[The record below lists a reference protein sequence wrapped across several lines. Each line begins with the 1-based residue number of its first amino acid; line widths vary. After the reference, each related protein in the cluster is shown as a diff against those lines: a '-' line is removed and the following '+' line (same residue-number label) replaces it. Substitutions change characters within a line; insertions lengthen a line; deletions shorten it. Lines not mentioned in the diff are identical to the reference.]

1 MAIAVRKLYKNGS
14 FLYKMKLVAGKDGLD
29 NLVKWIHIIEDV
41 EVSSFLHGN
50 ELVFTAGIL
59 NKDSGW
65 LLNFAKELY
74 VAGVSAFVVNIG
86 PHTKEIPKEV
96 VSYCN
101 EVSMPLF
108 TIPWKTRMVDM
119 TRDFC
124 YRIMNNENVEINTA
138 STIKNIIFNIG
149 DIDTQVLQMERYGF
163 QRDDRF
169 CFISILLGNGDVENT
184 DTIKNRIALI
194 AERIARRTQDLF
206 IRFAYKEYIVLV
218 LVNYTDEGI
227 SDFVSEF
234 VQCVS
239 LETKNDPI
247 HMGISSNQIG
257 MYDQK
262 DNFEKA
268 LSAMEMAKRRKK
280 TFDYYDE
287 LGIYKVLYAVGDKT
301 ILRDFYRSVIGKLER
316 YDRQNDSSLTNM
328 LKTYLANNGS
338 LQIAAEKQY
347 VHRNTV
353 TNQMK
358 KIEEIT
364 GYNPLDLQD
373 KVELSLAFM
382 IKNIL

>member
-1 MAIAVRKLYKNGS
+1 MAITVQKLYKNGA
-14 FLYKMKLVAGKDGLD
+14 FLYKMKLVAGRDGLD
-29 NLVKWIHIIEDV
+29 HLVKWIHIIEDV

-59 NKDSGW
+59 NKDPGW
-65 LLNFAKELY
+65 LLRFSKDLRE
-74 VAGVSAFVVNIG
+74 AGVSAFVVNIG

-108 TIPWKTRMVDM
+108 TIPWETRMVDM

-124 YRIMNNENVEINTA
+124 YRIMNNENVENNTA
-138 STIKNIIFNIG
+138 STIKNIIYNIG
-149 DIDTQVLQMERYGF
+149 DIDTQVMQMERYGF
-163 QRDDRF
+163 QRDDHF
-169 CFISILLGNGDVENT
+169 CFISILLGDGGVENT
-184 DTIKNRIALI
+184 DNIKNRIALI

-206 IRFAYKEYIVLV
+206 IRFAYKEYIILV
-218 LVNYTDEGI
+218 LVNYTQEEI
-227 SDFVSEF
+227 SDFESEF
-234 VQCVS
+234 IQFAL
-239 LETKNDPI
+239 LETKSVPMN
-247 HMGISSNQIG
+247 MGISSNQIG
-257 MYDQK
+257 MYNQK

-268 LSAMEMAKRRKK
+268 LSAMEMAKKRNKIC
-280 TFDYYDE
+280 DYYDKM
-287 LGIYKVLYAVGDKT
+287 GIYKVLYAVGDKT
-301 ILRDFYRSVIGKLER
+301 VLRDFYRSVVGKLER

-328 LKTYLANNGS
+328 LKTYLENNGS
-338 LQIAAEKQY
+338 LQIAAEKQF

-364 GYNPLDLQD
+364 GYNPLNLKD
-373 KVELSLAFM
+373 KVELSLAFL

>member
-1 MAIAVRKLYKNGS
+1 MAITVQKLYKNGA
-14 FLYKMKLVAGKDGLD
+14 FLYKMKLVAGRDGLD
-29 NLVKWIHIIEDV
+29 HLVKWIHIIEDV

-59 NKDSGW
+59 NKDPGW
-65 LLNFAKELY
+65 LLRFSKDLRE
-74 VAGVSAFVVNIG
+74 AGVSAFVVNIG

-108 TIPWKTRMVDM
+108 TIPWETRMVDM

-124 YRIMNNENVEINTA
+124 YRIMNNENVENNTA
-138 STIKNIIFNIG
+138 STIKNIIYNIG
-149 DIDTQVLQMERYGF
+149 DIDTQVMQMERYGF
-163 QRDDRF
+163 QRDDHF
-169 CFISILLGNGDVENT
+169 CFISILLGDGGVENT
-184 DTIKNRIALI
+184 DNIKNRIALI

-206 IRFAYKEYIVLV
+206 IRFAYKEYIILV
-218 LVNYTDEGI
+218 LVNYTQEEI
-227 SDFVSEF
+227 SDFESEF
-234 VQCVS
+234 IQFAL
-239 LETKNDPI
+239 LETKSVPM

-257 MYDQK
+257 MYNQK

-268 LSAMEMAKRRKK
+268 LSAMEMAKKRNKIC
-280 TFDYYDE
+280 DYYDKM
-287 LGIYKVLYAVGDKT
+287 GIYKVLYAVGDKT
-301 ILRDFYRSVIGKLER
+301 VLRDFYRSVVGKLER

-328 LKTYLANNGS
+328 LKTYLENNGS
-338 LQIAAEKQY
+338 LQIAAEKQF

-364 GYNPLDLQD
+364 GYNPLNLKD
-373 KVELSLAFM
+373 KVELSLAFL

>member
-1 MAIAVRKLYKNGS
+1 MYAIRSY
-14 FLYKMKLVAGKDGLD
+14 
-29 NLVKWIHIIEDV
+29 
-41 EVSSFLHGN
+41 
-50 ELVFTAGIL
+50 
-59 NKDSGW
+59 
-65 LLNFAKELY
+65 Y
-74 VAGVSAFVVNIG
+74 V
-86 PHTKEIPKEV
+86 
-96 VSYCN
+96 
-101 EVSMPLF
+101 
-108 TIPWKTRMVDM
+108 
-119 TRDFC
+119 
-124 YRIMNNENVEINTA
+124 
-138 STIKNIIFNIG
+138 
-149 DIDTQVLQMERYGF
+149 

-268 LSAMEMAKRRKK
+268 LSAMGMAKRRKK

-338 LQIAAEKQY
+338 LQ
-347 VHRNTV
+347 RNNFV
-353 TNQMK
+353 
-358 KIEEIT
+358 
-364 GYNPLDLQD
+364 
-373 KVELSLAFM
+373 
-382 IKNIL
+382 